1 MPSARPARDAARIAL
16 DRKHDLAVI
25 LEDVLIVLAV
35 ETAKPPAA
43 DSAAWI
49 AHAQSRLTDAI
60 GACDSLRD
68 AITAAQAQVTKLA
81 RQVPVARDSPLRC
94 HVQMIHGNG
103 TEDRCVLGRDHLA
116 DDLDHIDSHGCR
128 APVLVHQSTIE
139 EARRVAEEARDA

>member
-94 HVQMIHGNG
+94 HVQIG
-103 TEDRCVLGRDHLA
+103 LGRQNSPQPVPPHRGLVTEQ
-116 DDLDHIDSHGCR
+116 DLNPSCWGFHW
-128 APVLVHQSTIE
+128 HQRHS
-139 EARRVAEEARDA
+139 R